1 MKLLLVNIKYERFV
15 LNILRITYM
24 LMCAHNLL
32 PLSMGT
38 NIAKTKK
45 KKSAHAHTHTYEIFY
60 RLPSSTGMS

>member
-1 MKLLLVNIKYERFV
+1 
-15 LNILRITYM
+15 M

-45 KKSAHAHTHTYEIFY
+45 KKSAHAHTHTHTHTYEIFY
-60 RLPSSTGMS
+60 RLPSSTGVS

>member
-1 MKLLLVNIKYERFV
+1 
-15 LNILRITYM
+15 M

-45 KKSAHAHTHTYEIFY
+45 KKSAHAHTHTHTHTHTHI
-60 RLPSSTGMS
+60 RNILSSSIIYWDVLTHQLK